1 MVAIPVA
8 AVIIS
13 RAASNSIQYQAFV
26 SLPARGRTV
35 SLLFDSYCSE
45 TERVW
50 QWSGAPAKNAR
61 RLLSVQKAWT
71 KETSRPAVD
80 TPGLTKP
87 GVDELVSLGS
97 RRGQPPLAMIGH
109 ARRLQHGNVLKRRL
123 SDIAHCPA
131 AIPASRSCAS
141 VPAPPSSM
149 HRHTHWYVRAH
160 HHPLQERD
168 EWIHRTLALAML
180 FHQAHGTNQEN
191 LLEKL

>member
-97 RRGQPPLAMIGH
+97 RRGQPPLAVIGH
-109 ARRLQHGNVLKRRL
+109 ARRLQQECPEEAPVRHYTLSRRHSRL
-123 SDIAHCPA
+123 PFLRFSSS
-131 AIPASRSCAS
+131 ASIVDAQTHTLVCTCSS
-141 VPAPPSSM
+141 SPAP
-149 HRHTHWYVRAH
+149 RA
-160 HHPLQERD
+160 
-168 EWIHRTLALAML
+168 
-180 FHQAHGTNQEN
+180 G
-191 LLEKL
+191 